1 MDTPAKE
8 IALPQDPTELSSAEL
23 NSTADNQQSAE
34 QIADKTT
41 HRFQA
46 DLDKAQSAVSVGGSL
61 SSFSSFIHGMV
72 LLGFIIFTFKLLKSG
87 ADVVVL
93 APFLLGIL
101 GISISWA
108 IVYALLSIVVTNA
121 LTAKHSIYQSSKM
134 TALKEL

>member
-8 IALPQDPTELSSAEL
+8 IALPQDPTELNSTELSNAEL
-23 NSTADNQQSAE
+23 NSTADNQPSSE
-34 QIADKTT
+34 QTVEKTT

-46 DLDKAQSAVSVGGSL
+46 DLDKAQSAISVGGSL

-72 LLGFIIFTFKLLKSG
+72 LLGFIIFIFKLLKSG
-87 ADVVVL
+87 ADAVVL

-101 GISISWA
+101 AISISWA

-121 LTAKHSIYQSSKM
+121 LTAKHLIYQSSKM
-134 TALKEL
+134 T

>member
-8 IALPQDPTELSSAEL
+8 IALPQGPTELNSTEL
-23 NSTADNQQSAE
+23 NSTADNQLSSE
-34 QIADKTT
+34 QTADKTT

-46 DLDKAQSAVSVGGSL
+46 YLDKAQSAVSVGGSL
-61 SSFSSFIHGMV
+61 SSCSSFIHGMV

-87 ADVVVL
+87 ADAVVL
-93 APFLLGIL
+93 VLFLLVIL
-101 GISISWA
+101 AISISWA

>member
-8 IALPQDPTELSSAEL
+8 IVLPQDPTEL
-23 NSTADNQQSAE
+23 NSTADNQESTE
-34 QIADKTT
+34 QAADKTT

-72 LLGFIIFTFKLLKSG
+72 LLGSIIFTFKLLKSG

-101 GISISWA
+101 GVSISWA
-108 IVYALLSIVVTNA
+108 IVYALLIIVVTNP
-121 LTAKHSIYQSSKM
+121 LTAKHSIYQSSKI
-134 TALKEL
+134 KE